1 MTKRSAKRKATN
13 ATTEIVD
20 LSSYERAV
28 AKSEAAMMAMEE
40 RIEQEVIKEKL
51 AESDPHA
58 FRASF
63 VLECE
68 REDAVV
74 IETSRALMTRTFE
87 QNLNTHAAPL
97 CVDYYTE
104 KAGPFEGTMI
114 VAMVQTT
121 RGSLFESIC
130 QQLCREVAVRARVA
144 VEPIGIEEYTARM
157 NRNLSMMEALKA
169 RAEPRPAG
177 SATRKSP
184 LKMIFE

>member
-51 AESDPHA
+51 VESDPHA

-74 IETSRALMTRTFE
+74 IETSRALMKRTFE

-97 CVDYYTE
+97 CV
-104 KAGPFEGTMI
+104 
-114 VAMVQTT
+114 T
-121 RGSLFESIC
+121 RI
-130 QQLCREVAVRARVA
+130 QL
-144 VEPIGIEEYTARM
+144 
-157 NRNLSMMEALKA
+157 LSTLWYSA
-169 RAEPRPAG
+169 RASINFSWQNSFSEEG
-177 SATRKSP
+177 
-184 LKMIFE
+184 